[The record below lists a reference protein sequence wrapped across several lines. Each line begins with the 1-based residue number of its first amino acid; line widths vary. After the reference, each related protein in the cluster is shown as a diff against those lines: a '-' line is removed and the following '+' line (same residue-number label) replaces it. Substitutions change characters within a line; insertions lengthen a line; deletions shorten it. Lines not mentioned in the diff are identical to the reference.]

1 MSRESKQVSDNKS
14 QKEREGSWLGELG
27 RTIALSIILS
37 LGIRTFV
44 AEARWIP
51 TGSMLP
57 TLQINDKLI
66 IDKVSYRL
74 QAPQRG
80 DIVVF
85 MPPNSAKVCSQQLIP
100 ASPESEALDPWN
112 PDPNKSEIPQ
122 IKDAYIKRLIG
133 VPGDK
138 IHVTQGRVYIND
150 RALSEEYIADAPN
163 YELGPITVPANS
175 YLMLGD
181 NRNNSCDS
189 HMWGFVPRNQI
200 IGRAVVRFWPPNRL
214 GDLD

>member
-1 MSRESKQVSDNKS
+1 M
-14 QKEREGSWLGELG
+14 
-27 RTIALSIILS
+27 ALARLLS
-37 LGIRTFV
+37 
-44 AEARWIP
+44 P
-51 TGSMLP
+51 
-57 TLQINDKLI
+57 
-66 IDKVSYRL
+66 
-74 QAPQRG
+74 
-80 DIVVF
+80 
-85 MPPNSAKVCSQQLIP
+85 
-100 ASPESEALDPWN
+100 
-112 PDPNKSEIPQ
+112 PQ

-138 IHVTQGRVYIND
+138 ILVTQGRVYIND

-214 GDLD
+214 GEVD

>member
-1 MSRESKQVSDNKS
+1 MSPVPKKVSDRNS
-14 QKEREGSWLGELG
+14 RQEHESSWLGELG

-80 DIVVF
+80 DIIVF
-85 MPPNSAKVCSQQLIP
+85 MPPNSAKVCSQSEPLI
-100 ASPESEALDPWN
+100 SREAVDIWN
-112 PDPNKSEIPQ
+112 PNPNKSEVPK
-122 IKDAYIKRLIG
+122 IKDAYIKRLIAI
-133 VPGDK
+133 PGDK
-138 IHVTQGRVYIND
+138 ILVTQGRVYIND
-150 RALSEEYIADAPN
+150 RPLS
-163 YELGPITVPANS
+163 
-175 YLMLGD
+175 
-181 NRNNSCDS
+181 
-189 HMWGFVPRNQI
+189 
-200 IGRAVVRFWPPNRL
+200 
-214 GDLD
+214 

>member
-14 QKEREGSWLGELG
+14 QKDREGSWLGELT

-74 QAPQRG
+74 QSPQRG

-85 MPPNSAKVCSQQLIP
+85 MPPNSAKVCSQPFVSP
-100 ASPESEALDPWN
+100 AAEGEAVDPWH
-112 PDPNKSEIPQ
+112 PDPNKSETPQ

-150 RALSEEYIADAPN
+150 RPLSEEYIADAPN
-163 YELGPITVPANS
+163 YELGPITVPQNS

-189 HMWGFVPRNQI
+189 HMWGFVPKNQI

-214 GDLD
+214 GEVD

>member
-1 MSRESKQVSDNKS
+1 MSDRKS
-14 QKEREGSWLGELG
+14 SKEREGSWIGELG

-66 IDKVSYRL
+66 IDKVTYRL
-74 QAPQRG
+74 QPPQRG

-85 MPPNSAKVCSQQLIP
+85 MPPNTAKICSQVVP
-100 ASPESEALDPWN
+100 GEAVNPWQV
-112 PDPNKSEIPQ
+112 DPNKSEVPE

-133 VPGDK
+133 LPGDK
-138 IHVTQGRVYIND
+138 IQVKQGKVYINNQ
-150 RALSEEYIADAPN
+150 ALSEEYIADAPN
-163 YELGPITVPANS
+163 YELGPITVPQNS

-189 HMWGFVPRNQI
+189 HMWGFVPRDHI
-200 IGRAVVRFWPPNRL
+200 IGRAVVRFWPPNRV
-214 GDLD
+214 GELD

>member
-1 MSRESKQVSDNKS
+1 MSRKSKQVSDNNS
-14 QKEREGSWLGELG
+14 QKEREGSWMGELG

-66 IDKVSYRL
+66 VDKVSYRL
-74 QAPQRG
+74 QTPQRG

-85 MPPNSAKVCSQQLIP
+85 MPPNSAKVCSQVG
-100 ASPESEALDPWN
+100 SPVMEGEAVDPWN
-112 PDPNKSEIPQ
+112 PDPNKSEVPQ

-163 YELGPITVPANS
+163 YELGPITVPQNS

-189 HMWGFVPRNQI
+189 HMWGFVPKNQI
-200 IGRAVVRFWPPNRL
+200 IGRAIVRFWPPNRL
-214 GDLD
+214 GELD